1 MTLVPDQKPCLMS
14 GMRPTGSLHF
24 GNYFG
29 ALKHW
34 VDLQDKY
41 TCFFGSVDLHAMTD
55 AYKNPEKITHNV
67 RIMFAEWIA
76 WGIDP
81 DKSVLFVQS
90 RIPEHLELFI
100 ILANLTP
107 MGWLERVPTWKD
119 AIDELKSNDTY
130 NLGRFSYPVLQAA
143 DIALYNGEVVPVG
156 QDQVAHIEL
165 AREIIRRFNRIYN
178 TNVLKEPQA
187 LLTKT
192 PLLIGTD
199 GTKMSK
205 SKNNVFPLL
214 AERSSVE
221 KLCNK
226 MLTDPQRARRQD
238 KGNPNVCSVFQFHK
252 LFSSKEDLSWAFE
265 GCTTAGI
272 GCGECKAKLAGNI
285 NQKMAEPLETKKK
298 LLEKSKDLDEIIE
311 HGSIRAK
318 KVAQKTLDKVYEAM
332 SFKVSWV

>member
-1 MTLVPDQKPCLMS
+1 MILATDPKPCLMS

-41 TCFFGSVDLHAMTD
+41 RCFFGSVDWHAMTD
-55 AYKNPEKITHNV
+55 AYKSTKKIPQNV

-81 DKSVLFVQS
+81 NKSVLFVQS
-90 RIPEHLELFI
+90 RVPAHLELFI

-119 AIDELKSNDTY
+119 AIDELKSNDAY
-130 NLGRFSYPVLQAA
+130 NLGRFAYPVLQAA

-165 AREIIRRFNRIYN
+165 AREIIRRFNRVYN
-178 TNVLKEPQA
+178 TDILKEPQA

-199 GTKMSK
+199 GKKMSK
-205 SKNNVFPLL
+205 SKNNAFPLL
-214 AERSSVE
+214 TGPSEVK

-226 MLTDPQRARRQD
+226 MLTDPQRARRED
-238 KGNPNVCSVFQFHK
+238 KGNPDVCSVFHFHK
-252 LFSSKEDLSWAFE
+252 LFSSKEDISWAFQ
-265 GCTTAGI
+265 GCKTAGI

-285 NQKMAEPLETKKK
+285 NLKMAKPLETKKK
-298 LLEKSKDLDEIIE
+298 LLEKPKVLDEIIE
-311 HGSIRAK
+311 DGCRRAQE
-318 KVAQKTLDKVYEAM
+318 VAQETLNKIYKVM
-332 SFKVSWV
+332 SFKAS

>member
-1 MTLVPDQKPCLMS
+1 MS

-41 TCFFGSVDLHAMTD
+41 TCFFGSVDWHAMTD
-55 AYKNPEKITHNV
+55 TYKSPEKIPENI

-81 DKSVLFVQS
+81 NKSVLFIQS
-90 RIPEHLELFI
+90 KVPEHLELLI
-100 ILANLTP
+100 IFANLTP

-119 AIDELKSNDTY
+119 AIDELKLNDTY
-130 NLGRFSYPVLQAA
+130 NLGRFAYPVLQAA
-143 DIALYNGEVVPVG
+143 DIALYNGEIVPVG

-178 TNVLKEPQA
+178 TNILKEPKA

-192 PLLIGTD
+192 PLLLGID
-199 GTKMSK
+199 GKKMSK

-214 AERSSVE
+214 TEVSEVK

-226 MLTDPQRARRQD
+226 MLTDPQRARRED
-238 KGNPNVCSVFQFHK
+238 KGNPNVCSVFHFHK

-272 GCGECKAKLAGNI
+272 GCGECKAKLADNI
-285 NQKMAEPLETKKK
+285 NHKMAEPLETKKK
-298 LLEKSKDLDEIIE
+298 LLEKPKALDEIIND
-311 HGSIRAK
+311 GCFRAK
-318 KVAQKTLDKVYEAM
+318 RVAQETLNKVYKVM
-332 SFKVSWV
+332 SFKTS